1 MRRSVNY
8 RKRHTVQQSLGAI
21 FLIFVAFWLVSL
33 IWGLSGKAVFAWQVA
48 NETEQQA
55 SALSARKKSLEKS
68 IAELKTVRGEESV
81 MRTSFGVARPGE
93 QVIIV
98 MSHKKTPNV
107 KKNIS
112 WWKRAFALVGL

>member
-8 RKRHTVQQSLGAI
+8 RKRHVVQQSFGAV
-21 FLIFVAFWLVSL
+21 FLILVAFWLVSL

-55 SALSARKKSLEKS
+55 SALSARKQSLEKS
-68 IAELKTVRGEESV
+68 ITELKTARGKEGV
-81 MRTSFGVARPGE
+81 MRTAFGVARPGE
-93 QVIIV
+93 RVIIV
-98 MSHKKTPNV
+98 MSHKKTHIL

-112 WWKRAFALVGL
+112 WWKRALALVGL